1 MLSLFQNRP
10 VLVLV
15 VLVILGAL
23 IGALHSRA
31 VESGKPFLVQ
41 DVVQTAL
48 APSNITFHTIFAV
61 GEQAA
66 RLVKPRSA
74 LLREN
79 ARLRREAMRLRR
91 ENSLLREA
99 AAENSKLRRALELRK
114 TAPLRMISAEI
125 ISRRASSWFDTATLD
140 RGRNAGLQK
149 GAAVV
154 SESGLLVGQIAEV
167 NPFTSQVVA
176 LTDSE
181 SKIGAMLRRSRH
193 SGVLQGQDTD
203 SLVLSY
209 LPKDADVRLKDVVV
223 SSGMGR
229 VIPRGFPIGRVVRVV
244 RIRSAGTTS
253 AWVKPSARLD
263 EIEQVFVINPGEA
276 AVE

>member
-10 VLVLV
+10 VLVLA

-23 IGALHSRA
+23 IGALHNRA
-31 VESGKPFLVQ
+31 VETGKPFLIQ

-48 APSNITFHTIFAV
+48 APSNITFHTIFAL
-61 GEQAA
+61 GDQAA
-66 RLVKPRSA
+66 RLVRPRSA

-99 AAENSKLRRALELRK
+99 AAENSKLRRALQLRQ

-125 ISRRASSWFDTATLD
+125 ISRRASSWFDTAILD

-154 SESGLLVGQIAEV
+154 SESGMLVGQIVEV
-167 NPFTSQVVA
+167 NPFTSQVAA
-176 LTDSE
+176 LTDANSG
-181 SKIGAMLRRSRH
+181 IGAMLRRSRH

-203 SLVLSY
+203 YLVLSY
-209 LPKDADVRLKDVVV
+209 LPKDADVRVKDVVV

-229 VIPRGFPIGRVVRVV
+229 VIPRGFPIGRVERVV
-244 RIRSAGTTS
+244 RNKSAGTTS
-253 AWVKPSARLD
+253 AWVTPSVRLD
-263 EIEQVFVINPGEA
+263 EVEQVFVINPEQGS
-276 AVE
+276 VE